1 MEAVGYA
8 GVPGLE
14 LDAGEG
20 AVGEEE
26 GVVGVFL
33 DAGGVEGGLVR
44 GDFEGARGEEGVGT
58 LGCRGIRL
66 LCSRRLGSAWGALES
81 AE

>member
-33 DAGGVEGGLVR
+33 DAEGVGAGLVR
-44 GDFEGARGEEGVGT
+44 GCFEGLGGCGEV
-58 LGCRGIRL
+58 
-66 LCSRRLGSAWGALES
+66 RLGVEEFGFFVVAGLE
-81 AE
+81 APGGR